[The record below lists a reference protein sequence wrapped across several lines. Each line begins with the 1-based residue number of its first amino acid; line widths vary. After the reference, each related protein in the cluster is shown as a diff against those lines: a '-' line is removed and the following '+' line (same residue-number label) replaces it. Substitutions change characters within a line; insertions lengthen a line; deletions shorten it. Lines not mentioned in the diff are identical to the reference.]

1 MPDTQRPVIEI
12 SGVNKYFDD
21 YHALRN
27 INLEIDRGEVVVVLG
42 PSGSGKSTLCRTI
55 NRLETIEEGSIS
67 IDSTQL
73 PEEGRELAKLRAGRA
88 RKNIVAKVPEQPDQG
103 LDTKD
108 NVNADW
114 HSTGYTEIRNPAE

>member
-1 MPDTQRPVIEI
+1 MPDTQRPMIEI

-21 YHALRN
+21 YHALRD

-108 NVNADW
+108 NVNVDW

>member
-1 MPDTQRPVIEI
+1 MSYTKRPMIEI
-12 SGVNKYFDD
+12 SGVNKYFGD
-21 YHALRN
+21 YHALRD

-88 RKNIVAKVPEQPDQG
+88 RKNIVAKVPEQPDQD

-108 NVNADW
+108 NVNVDW
-114 HSTGYTEIRNPAE
+114 HSKGYTEIRNPAE

>member
-1 MPDTQRPVIEI
+1 MPDTRRPMIVI

-21 YHALRN
+21 YHALRD

-42 PSGSGKSTLCRTI
+42 PSGSGKSMLCRTI

-108 NVNADW
+108 NVNVDW

>member
-1 MPDTQRPVIEI
+1 MPDTQRPMIEI

-73 PEEGRELAKLRAGRA
+73 PEEGRELAKLRADVGMVFQQFNLFPH
-88 RKNIVAKVPEQPDQG
+88 KTI
-103 LDTKD
+103 KD
-108 NVNADW
+108 NVNVDW
-114 HSTGYTEIRNPAE
+114 HSKGYTEIRNPAE

>member
-1 MPDTQRPVIEI
+1 MSYTRRPMIEI
-12 SGVNKYFDD
+12 SGVNKYFGD
-21 YHALRN
+21 YHALRD

-108 NVNADW
+108 NVNVDW
-114 HSTGYTEIRNPAE
+114 HSKGYTEIRNPAE

>member
-1 MPDTQRPVIEI
+1 MPDTRRPMIEI

-21 YHALRN
+21 YHALRD

-108 NVNADW
+108 NVNVDW

>member
-1 MPDTQRPVIEI
+1 MPDTQRPMIEI

-88 RKNIVAKVPEQPDQG
+88 RKSIVAKVPEQPDQG

-108 NVNADW
+108 NVNVDW